1 MFWRTQFGGALEAY
15 AGCQSGTFSARLRHT
30 IMGVAAAANDRA
42 IPVSVPGTLAALMA
56 AAAGSYIL
64 LVIGQGVGHHLGR
77 IFIFVPGFV
86 AILAIGCA
94 AGALTRRPIQRAAL
108 LGMAAAGLG
117 TLGALW
123 IWINL
128 FTYETGV
135 LLLIAAGL
143 ATVAMA
149 GAVMTNG
156 RRLPASLSAA
166 MGACIAL
173 LILGVGLSVSI
184 APTCGVA
191 GSSFHI
197 DSWHQP
203 WSAAYACGDGRLSFE
218 FWP

>member
-1 MFWRTQFGGALEAY
+1 MTSVHYPHLRT
-15 AGCQSGTFSARLRHT
+15 
-30 IMGVAAAANDRA
+30 
-42 IPVSVPGTLAALMA
+42 PSVPGTLGALVA
-56 AAAGSYIL
+56 AATASYIL

-86 AILAIGCA
+86 AILAIACA
-94 AGALTRRPIQRAAL
+94 AGALTRGLIQRAAL
-108 LGMAAAGLG
+108 LGMATAGLG

-128 FTYETGV
+128 FTLETGL

-149 GAVMTNG
+149 GAVMSNR

-166 MGACIAL
+166 IGACLAL

-184 APTCGVA
+184 SPTCGMA

-203 WSAAYACGDGRLSFE
+203 WSAAYACSDGRLSFE
-218 FWP
+218 FWR

>member
-1 MFWRTQFGGALEAY
+1 MAAFHYRPLRGVSVPGAIAAL
-15 AGCQSGTFSARLRHT
+15 
-30 IMGVAAAANDRA
+30 VAAAA
-42 IPVSVPGTLAALMA
+42 G
-56 AAAGSYIL
+56 GYIL

-86 AILAIGCA
+86 AILAIACA
-94 AGALTRRPIQRAAL
+94 AGAMTRRPARRAAL

-128 FTYETGV
+128 FTLETGV

-149 GAVMTNG
+149 GAVMRNR
-156 RRLPASLSAA
+156 RRLLASVSAA
-166 MGACIAL
+166 IGACLAL
-173 LILGVGLSVSI
+173 LILGVGLSISI
-184 APTCGVA
+184 APNCGGA

-218 FWP
+218 FWPQR

>member
-1 MFWRTQFGGALEAY
+1 MDDAQLRRVSAPGIV
-15 AGCQSGTFSARLRHT
+15 AG
-30 IMGVAAAANDRA
+30 
-42 IPVSVPGTLAALMA
+42 LMA

-64 LVIGQGVGHHLGR
+64 FVIGQGVGHRLGR
-77 IFIFVPGFV
+77 VFIFVSGFV
-86 AILAIGCA
+86 VILAITCA

-123 IWINL
+123 IWIRL
-128 FTYETGV
+128 FTFETAA
-135 LLLIAAGL
+135 LLLIAAAL
-143 ATVAMA
+143 AVAALA
-149 GAVMTNG
+149 GVITTNG
-156 RRLPASLSAA
+156 RRLPASISAA
-166 MGACIAL
+166 VGACFAL
-173 LILGVGLSVSI
+173 VILVVGLGVSI
-184 APTCGVA
+184 APTCGAA

>member
-1 MFWRTQFGGALEAY
+1 MAAFQYRP
-15 AGCQSGTFSARLRHT
+15 LR
-30 IMGVAAAANDRA
+30 G
-42 IPVSVPGTLAALMA
+42 VSVPGTIAALVA
-56 AAAGSYIL
+56 AAAGCYIL

-86 AILAIGCA
+86 AILAIACA
-94 AGALTRRPIQRAAL
+94 AGATTRGLAKRAAL

-128 FTYETGV
+128 FTLETGV

-149 GAVMTNG
+149 GAVMRNR
-156 RRLPASLSAA
+156 RRLPASVSAA
-166 MGACIAL
+166 IGACLAL
-173 LILGVGLSVSI
+173 VILGVGLSISI
-184 APTCGVA
+184 APTCGAA

-218 FWP
+218 FWPQR

>member
-1 MFWRTQFGGALEAY
+1 MDDGQLRRV
-15 AGCQSGTFSARLRHT
+15 SA
-30 IMGVAAAANDRA
+30 
-42 IPVSVPGTLAALMA
+42 PGIVAALMA

-64 LVIGQGVGHHLGR
+64 LVLGQGVGHRFGR
-77 IFIFVPGFV
+77 IFIFVSGFV
-86 AILAIGCA
+86 AILAIACG

-128 FTYETGV
+128 FTFETAV
-135 LLLIAAGL
+135 LLLIAAAL
-143 ATVAMA
+143 ALTALA
-149 GAVMTNG
+149 GGITTDG
-156 RRLPASLSAA
+156 RRLPASISAA
-166 MGACIAL
+166 VGACSAL
-173 LILGVGLSVSI
+173 VILGVGLGVSI
-184 APTCGVA
+184 APTCGAA

-203 WSAAYACGDGRLSFE
+203 GSAAYACGDGRLSFE